1 MIRLSALL
9 LFVLVA
15 CGETSA
21 LNERQATERVEQLIR
36 ESVAVIRPQPS
47 LELYRPSLN
56 KNLCLGATDGGSEER
71 VIITRTYYLR
81 GLPKDRF
88 VDVAQAVKAHWQEQG
103 HVITQ
108 TRGLDTGEPEIA
120 AQSRPDDFI
129 LSLSWTQGDVL
140 GIGVTSTCVW
150 PDVK

>member
-15 CGETSA
+15 CAETSV
-21 LNERQATERVEQLIR
+21 LNERQTTERVEQLIR
-36 ESVAVIRPQPS
+36 ESVAVIQPSPS

-56 KNLCLGATDGGSEER
+56 KNLCVGATDGGSEER
-71 VIITRTYYLR
+71 IIITRTYYLR
-81 GLPKDRF
+81 GIPKDRF
-88 VDVAQAVKAHWQEQG
+88 VDVAQRVKAHWQDQG
-103 HVITQ
+103 HVITEMS
-108 TRGLDTGEPEIA
+108 GLDTGEPQIA
-120 AQSRPDDFI
+120 GRSRPDDFI

-150 PDVK
+150 PDVR